1 MKHVN
6 YLSFFLLTL
15 FSISFISCSDD
26 DDNKLN
32 TGITNQSW
40 TEGKSLGISQDNELS
55 VSFNAAA
62 KWVASV
68 TSGADWCKL
77 NTTSGTKG
85 QSTLKLSVSTSST
98 TDRTARIS
106 INIDGYSPASFEVTQ
121 KGTSVP
127 QTTEDME
134 INAKVDEYLR
144 EMYLWNDEYKTLNLD
159 HNKGYEDFF
168 YDALGSMTTNTLD
181 KKTYV
186 GSDGKTYYNLFSYI
200 QLLPN
205 ISSTRTTKIVNKE
218 LAYSFGITGIT
229 PISIGTQAENTI
241 YFCLQGVYPD
251 SPASEAGLK
260 RGAMISL
267 INGKKINNN
276 NINNFY
282 YDILSPDATI
292 NYTLTEDVVEG
303 GTITGQKEYTITSKA
318 TYNNPVIISL
328 INGKKINNN
337 NINNFYYDILS
348 PDATINYTLTEDVVE
363 GGTITGQKEYTITSK
378 ATYNNPVIFSN
389 VKEDIEG
396 HRIGYLVYSGFEAG
410 FDQELFNVF
419 KDFKNKNVTDLILDL
434 RYNGGGHTMS
444 ANLIATCIAGTASQ
458 GKVFSSLRYND
469 ERMAKLNN
477 KREDELFAYSSYP
490 NLGTSLSAGSLNLP
504 RVYCLVGNGTASA
517 SELVINSLEG
527 IDLDVILIGEKTT
540 GKNVGMEYEEYTVRN
555 NTYRVVPI
563 TFQSYNAKGF
573 GEYEKGFEPD
583 ILMDETNPYNEQ
595 GVFYIHK
602 DYGNNEEPLYAKA
615 IELITGTNPAPQT
628 RSAVVNTLDGKTY
641 KLPAIFR
648 PGHDGMLMPARH
660 AE

>member
-40 TEGKSLGISQDNELS
+40 TEGKSLEISQDNELS

-168 YDALGSMTTNTLD
+168 YDALG
-181 KKTYV
+181 
-186 GSDGKTYYNLFSYI
+186 
-200 QLLPN
+200 
-205 ISSTRTTKIVNKE
+205 
-218 LAYSFGITGIT
+218 
-229 PISIGTQAENTI
+229 
-241 YFCLQGVYPD
+241 
-251 SPASEAGLK
+251 
-260 RGAMISL
+260 
-267 INGKKINNN
+267 
-276 NINNFY
+276 
-282 YDILSPDATI
+282 
-292 NYTLTEDVVEG
+292 
-303 GTITGQKEYTITSKA
+303 
-318 TYNNPVIISL
+318 
-328 INGKKINNN
+328 NGKKINNN

>member
-6 YLSFFLLTL
+6 YLSLFLLAL
-15 FSISFISCSDD
+15 FSISLISCNDD
-26 DDNKLN
+26 DDKKLN

-40 TEGKSLGISQDNELS
+40 TEGKPLEISLDNDLS
-55 VSFNAAA
+55 VSFNAAT

-68 TSGADWCKL
+68 ASGADWCKL

-85 QSTLKLSVSTSST
+85 KSTLKLSVSTSST
-98 TDRTARIS
+98 TDRTAKIS
-106 INIDGYSPASFEVTQ
+106 INVDGYSPASFEVIQ
-121 KGTSVP
+121 KGASAP

-134 INAKVDEYLR
+134 INTKVDGYLR
-144 EMYLWNDEYKTLNLD
+144 KMYLWNDEYKTLQPD
-159 HNKGYEDFF
+159 FTKDYEAFF
-168 YDALGSMTTNTLD
+168 YDALGSLTTNTLD
-181 KKTYV
+181 KKPYV
-186 GSDGKTYYNLFSYI
+186 GSDGKTYYNLYSYI
-200 QLLPN
+200 QLLPD
-205 ISSTRTTKIVNKE
+205 ISSTRATQIADKE

-229 PISIGTQAENTI
+229 PISIGTQAEYTI

-260 RGAMISL
+260 RGAMISQ
-267 INGKKINNN
+267 INGKKISNS
-276 NINNFY
+276 NISDFY
-282 YDILSPDATI
+282 YDMLLPDASFS
-292 NYTLTEDVVEG
+292 YTLTEEVIEG
-303 GTITGQKEYTITSKA
+303 GR
-318 TYNNPVIISL
+318 
-328 INGKKINNN
+328 
-337 NINNFYYDILS
+337 
-348 PDATINYTLTEDVVE
+348 
-363 GGTITGQKEYTITSK
+363 ITGQKEYTITSK

-410 FDQELFNVF
+410 FDQELFDVF
-419 KDFKNKNVTDLILDL
+419 KEFKNKNITDLILDL

-444 ANLIATCIAGTASQ
+444 ANLMATCIAGTASQ
-458 GKVFSSLRYND
+458 GKVFNSLRYND

-477 KREDELFAYSSYP
+477 KREDEFFAYASYP
-490 NLGTSLSAGSLNLP
+490 NLGTSLSAGSLDLP

-527 IDLDVILIGEKTT
+527 IDLDVTLIGEKTS
-540 GKNVGMEYEEYTVRN
+540 GKNVGMEYEEYTVRD

-573 GEYEKGFEPD
+573 GDYGNGFEPD

-595 GVFYIHK
+595 NVFYIHK
-602 DYGNNEEPLYAKA
+602 DYGSNEEPLYAKA
-615 IELITGTNPAPQT
+615 IELITGTNPATQT
-628 RSAVVNTLDGKTY
+628 RSVAVNTLEGRKR

>member
-40 TEGKSLGISQDNELS
+40 TEGKSLEISQDNELS

-106 INIDGYSPASFEVTQ
+106 INIDGYSPASFE
-121 KGTSVP
+121 
-127 QTTEDME
+127 
-134 INAKVDEYLR
+134 
-144 EMYLWNDEYKTLNLD
+144 
-159 HNKGYEDFF
+159 
-168 YDALGSMTTNTLD
+168 
-181 KKTYV
+181 
-186 GSDGKTYYNLFSYI
+186 KTYYNLFSYI

-260 RGAMISL
+260 RGAM
-267 INGKKINNN
+267 
-276 NINNFY
+276 
-282 YDILSPDATI
+282 
-292 NYTLTEDVVEG
+292 
-303 GTITGQKEYTITSKA
+303 
-318 TYNNPVIISL
+318 ISL

>member
-1 MKHVN
+1 MKTLTWQKPGQQNVAQELIKIIIN
-6 YLSFFLLTL
+6 YVA
-15 FSISFISCSDD
+15 
-26 DDNKLN
+26 
-32 TGITNQSW
+32 
-40 TEGKSLGISQDNELS
+40 EL
-55 VSFNAAA
+55 
-62 KWVASV
+62 
-68 TSGADWCKL
+68 
-77 NTTSGTKG
+77 
-85 QSTLKLSVSTSST
+85 
-98 TDRTARIS
+98 R
-106 INIDGYSPASFEVTQ
+106 
-121 KGTSVP
+121 
-127 QTTEDME
+127 
-134 INAKVDEYLR
+134 
-144 EMYLWNDEYKTLNLD
+144 YKTLNLD

-260 RGAMISL
+260 RGAM
-267 INGKKINNN
+267 
-276 NINNFY
+276 
-282 YDILSPDATI
+282 
-292 NYTLTEDVVEG
+292 
-303 GTITGQKEYTITSKA
+303 
-318 TYNNPVIISL
+318 ISL

>member
-40 TEGKSLGISQDNELS
+40 TEGKSLEISQDNELS

-144 EMYLWNDEYKTLNLD
+144 EMYLWNDEYKTLKPDFTKN
-159 HNKGYEDFF
+159 YEAFF
-168 YDALGSMTTNTLD
+168 YDALGSLTTNTLD

-282 YDILSPDATI
+282 YDIL
-292 NYTLTEDVVEG
+292 L
-303 GTITGQKEYTITSKA
+303 
-318 TYNNPVIISL
+318 
-328 INGKKINNN
+328 
-337 NINNFYYDILS
+337 

-396 HRIGYLVYSGFEAG
+396 HRIGYLVYSGFEAS

-504 RVYCLVGNGTASA
+504 RVYCL
-517 SELVINSLEG
+517 SEMERPLPVNSS
-527 IDLDVILIGEKTT
+527 LI
-540 GKNVGMEYEEYTVRN
+540 
-555 NTYRVVPI
+555 P
-563 TFQSYNAKGF
+563 
-573 GEYEKGFEPD
+573 
-583 ILMDETNPYNEQ
+583 
-595 GVFYIHK
+595 
-602 DYGNNEEPLYAKA
+602 
-615 IELITGTNPAPQT
+615 
-628 RSAVVNTLDGKTY
+628 
-641 KLPAIFR
+641 
-648 PGHDGMLMPARH
+648 
-660 AE
+660 